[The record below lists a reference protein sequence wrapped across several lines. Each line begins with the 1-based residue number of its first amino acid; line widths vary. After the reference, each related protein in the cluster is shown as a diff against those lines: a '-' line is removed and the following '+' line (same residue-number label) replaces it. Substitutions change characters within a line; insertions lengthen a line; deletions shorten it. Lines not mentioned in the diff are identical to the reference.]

1 MPLFAPLDLFAL
13 AFFSVT
19 WIVYAVLLE
28 WTPKGARGLNARMH
42 GYRDEWMQQMLR
54 RDMRMLDG
62 QIMGS
67 LQNGTAFFAST
78 SLIAIGGTLTVLRS
92 TEDLITI
99 VSTLPFGIPTTRMEW
114 EIKTIGLATIFV
126 YAFFKFAW
134 SYRLYNYVAIMIG
147 AMPPATREGFAGSQ
161 AACAAH
167 RQALRIRRTAF
178 QPRPARL
185 LLRARLSRLVH
196 LAVAVVPVQHRD
208 LRRDVGAAIL
218 VGFAR
223 RRGRGIEHDPKSD
236 GRSTAWRQIGS
247 YSSNQSS
254 ARRTQAQDTSTTE
267 RPVAM
272 LSNSSSLR
280 SRR

>member
-1 MPLFAPLDLFAL
+1 MVPEGRSVRDSKALYYFSLILSPGPTRKSICSCGRPAILEDGIPDRPPEPVMPLFSPLDLFAL

-28 WTPKGARGLNARMH
+28 WTPKGASGLNARMH
-42 GYRDEWMQQMLR
+42 GYRDEWMQQMLQ

-134 SYRLYNYVAIMIG
+134 SYRLYN
-147 AMPPATREGFAGSQ
+147 
-161 AACAAH
+161 
-167 RQALRIRRTAF
+167 
-178 QPRPARL
+178 
-185 LLRARLSRLVH
+185 
-196 LAVAVVPVQHRD
+196 
-208 LRRDVGAAIL
+208 
-218 VGFAR
+218 
-223 RRGRGIEHDPKSD
+223 
-236 GRSTAWRQIGS
+236 
-247 YSSNQSS
+247 
-254 ARRTQAQDTSTTE
+254 
-267 RPVAM
+267 
-272 LSNSSSLR
+272 
-280 SRR
+280 

>member
-1 MPLFAPLDLFAL
+1 
-13 AFFSVT
+13 
-19 WIVYAVLLE
+19 
-28 WTPKGARGLNARMH
+28 
-42 GYRDEWMQQMLR
+42 
-54 RDMRMLDG
+54 
-62 QIMGS
+62 MGS

-147 AMPPATREGFAGSQ
+147 AMPPATREGHRRSQ

-196 LAVAVVPVQHRD
+196 LALAVVPVQHRD

-223 RRGRGIEHDPKSD
+223 RRGRGIEHDRRKVRDGSFGSASYSRRSFSRARERPRRRTPARPK
-236 GRSTAWRQIGS
+236 GRSRSEQQQFVALSALSKLFRRRRL
-247 YSSNQSS
+247 
-254 ARRTQAQDTSTTE
+254 ARRNREARL
-267 RPVAM
+267 RP
-272 LSNSSSLR
+272 R
-280 SRR
+280 PG